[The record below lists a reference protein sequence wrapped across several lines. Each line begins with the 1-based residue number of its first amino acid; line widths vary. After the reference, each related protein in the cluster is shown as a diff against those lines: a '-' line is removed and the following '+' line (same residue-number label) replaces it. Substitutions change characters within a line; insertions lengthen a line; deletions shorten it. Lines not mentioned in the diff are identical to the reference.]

1 MYSKPTQCISPPTEC
16 ICKIYLIQ
24 ILKIWSLYPELG
36 TSWDL
41 KLLANHQEMHQPKS
55 RLFVFEGEE
64 SKKRP
69 NAKASLK
76 LHCLVNISNPTSCTP
91 NFAAQAWTES
101 KDSSNTHAPINIK
114 IKTPTQRQMMWS
126 WLGNTD
132 SLQQT
137 GPACYL
143 LNPWHFESMF
153 GINALEG
160 IQHLRAGGLES
171 STGLWLAGLVSES
184 LPVRGTC
191 LQPKWD
197 PPFPKWSAKAL
208 S

>member
-1 MYSKPTQCISPPTEC
+1 
-16 ICKIYLIQ
+16 
-24 ILKIWSLYPELG
+24 
-36 TSWDL
+36 
-41 KLLANHQEMHQPKS
+41 
-55 RLFVFEGEE
+55 
-64 SKKRP
+64 
-69 NAKASLK
+69 
-76 LHCLVNISNPTSCTP
+76 
-91 NFAAQAWTES
+91 
-101 KDSSNTHAPINIK
+101 
-114 IKTPTQRQMMWS
+114 MWS

-143 LNPWHFESMF
+143 LNPWHFESVF

-171 STGLWLAGLVSES
+171 SAGLWLAGLVSES

-197 PPFPKWSAKAL
+197 PLFQSEARRHCLNYPPSPAITHHHHHHPNTNPSSPHFNKRKGGNTINGKRLREREIIYWGPSSGDRHSVVLRDKHVHQLGEAEQSN
-208 S
+208 

>member
-1 MYSKPTQCISPPTEC
+1 M
-16 ICKIYLIQ
+16 
-24 ILKIWSLYPELG
+24 
-36 TSWDL
+36 
-41 KLLANHQEMHQPKS
+41 
-55 RLFVFEGEE
+55 
-64 SKKRP
+64 
-69 NAKASLK
+69 
-76 LHCLVNISNPTSCTP
+76 NINNPTRCTP
-91 NFAAQAWTES
+91 NFAAQTLTES
-101 KDSSNTHAPINIK
+101 KDSSNTNAPINIK

-132 SLQQT
+132 SLQRT

-143 LNPWHFESMF
+143 LNPWHFESVF

-171 STGLWLAGLVSES
+171 SAGLWLAGLVSES

-197 PPFPKWSAKAL
+197 PLFQSEARRHCLNYPPSPAITHHHHPNADPSSPPSQQEEGGKHN
-208 S
+208 